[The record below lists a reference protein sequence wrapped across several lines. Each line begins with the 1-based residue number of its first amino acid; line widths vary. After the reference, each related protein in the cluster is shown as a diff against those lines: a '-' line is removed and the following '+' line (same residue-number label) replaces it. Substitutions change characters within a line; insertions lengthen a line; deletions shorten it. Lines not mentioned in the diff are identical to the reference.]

1 MIASAAGYSSIAR
14 LLGLMHIVALSVG
27 RRVLCGLQDVA
38 TMDDGFIHMHS
49 WLCVC
54 TVRTL
59 VSGA

>member
-14 LLGLMHIVALSVG
+14 LLGLMHIVALYGSRSALWSPG
-27 RRVLCGLQDVA
+27 VA

-54 TVRTL
+54 TVLAL